1 MSRQWIEGSPG
12 LRERPFSIVQCSG
25 HPRYFLSDGMD
36 FAIKMFSQVELAH
49 LKPAVRNSIP
59 SGAPVA

>member
-36 FAIKMFSQVELAH
+36 FAIKMFFAGRISTPETC
-49 LKPAVRNSIP
+49 S
-59 SGAPVA
+59 